1 MEILKE
7 SRFIERLQFFNG
19 QRLFAPD
26 LQGLE
31 AFGREMRWLHNKSLH
46 QPGIG
51 NGFAVSGKKGDREV
65 AIGPGYGIDREGR
78 EIVLLET
85 RVEPVPPVAGED
97 DGTPFVYYLTVQYQD
112 GELEEI
118 ELREGICDQRGVVR
132 LKEEP
137 VFCWVKLDDF
147 GQPEDTVIKQ
157 EILTGMRLVLA
168 RAEVLNCQL
177 NKDVSIAERLRARPA
192 SQPYICCADYVPD
205 WRPWLVAPLKLDGI
219 FRDDDD
225 LTRSTNL
232 VEVLRFVPIILPI
245 GLTVV
250 VNTTDCGFRTTPCYS
265 ARIAGPRVRNFTVQ
279 PPPTTPAPLITNNA
293 GGGVELNFILD
304 GFVQISD
311 PKPHEFT
318 ATILLLGQLL
328 VTGNEDL
335 TVLNALARQAITQL
349 RLLNTSSPDFAGKLK
364 GLTDKLFSYS
374 VDPVTGKESGW
385 KLVWMGVE
393 E

>member
-51 NGFAVSGKKGDREV
+51 NGFAVSGKKADREV
-65 AIGPGYGIDREGR
+65 TIGPGYGIDREGR

-112 GELEEI
+112 GELEES

-147 GQPEDTVIKQ
+147 GQPEDTAIKQ

-192 SQPYICCADYVPD
+192 SQPYVCCADYVPD
-205 WRPWLVAPLKLDGI
+205 WKPWLVAPLKLDGI
-219 FRDDDD
+219 FPDD
-225 LTRSTNL
+225 LEDTRAINL
-232 VEVLRFVPIILPI
+232 VELRFVPIVLPI

-250 VNTTDCGFRTTPCYS
+250 VNTTDCGFLTTPCYS
-265 ARIAGPRVRNFTVQ
+265 ARIVGPRVRNFTL
-279 PPPTTPAPLITNNA
+279 PLPTTPVLTINR
-293 GGGVELNFILD
+293 GGGVELNFIFD

-328 VTGNEDL
+328 VTGKEDL
-335 TVLNALARQAITQL
+335 AVLNALAQQAITQL
-349 RLLNTSSPDFAGKLK
+349 RLLDTSSPDFAGKLK
-364 GLTDKLFSYS
+364 DLTDKLFSYS
-374 VDPVTGKESGW
+374 VDPATGKESGW

-393 E
+393 D